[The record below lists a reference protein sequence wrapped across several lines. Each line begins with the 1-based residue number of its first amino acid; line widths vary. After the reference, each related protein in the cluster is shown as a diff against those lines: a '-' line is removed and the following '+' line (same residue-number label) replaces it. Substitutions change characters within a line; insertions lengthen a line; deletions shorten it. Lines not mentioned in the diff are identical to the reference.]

1 MPTSAKHR
9 HQAEHQRRRPSA
21 SECAPKHL
29 LCCYL
34 GGQATLAPAQHCYQA
49 EHQQRPPSVS
59 ECAPKHPPCDD
70 GTTTIACAGRW
81 HWQRPQDPAACAPLL
96 PRPPQVWAPTQ
107 HFRATA
113 RPFPRPHAW
122 HAHCSRSQAMAAA
135 SQAVHPPSGCTEA
148 TMVPART
155 PTCSQGATACQT
167 LTAPVGSRAPPCPA
181 QPPPRR
187 CRRRTATAAHS
198 RLTHTSAR
206 CCCYSSAGPAA
217 ATRTCACCCCCTS
230 ANPTAATA
238 SVTATAGARCFPGVT
253 ATGLAATALSC
264 ASAHAAAAR
273 GCPHPCARRCRHQ
286 PPARAQTHQLRPAAC
301 LAVAPPGQGVQCAR
315 CPCMSADLRSPA
327 CSRTRRWSRRGGA
340 TTAGC

>member
-1 MPTSAKHR
+1 
-9 HQAEHQRRRPSA
+9 
-21 SECAPKHL
+21 
-29 LCCYL
+29 
-34 GGQATLAPAQHCYQA
+34 
-49 EHQQRPPSVS
+49 
-59 ECAPKHPPCDD
+59 
-70 GTTTIACAGRW
+70 
-81 HWQRPQDPAACAPLL
+81 
-96 PRPPQVWAPTQ
+96 
-107 HFRATA
+107 
-113 RPFPRPHAW
+113 
-122 HAHCSRSQAMAAA
+122 MAAA

-301 LAVAPPGQGVQCAR
+301 LAVAPPGQGTFVHRHAHAR
-315 CPCMSADLRSPA
+315 VDGRDVGVRQLPAVDCVDDDTAERVRFIEWDDLDCDMRAVPFRLEHQPERVAAEKLHAAEVALEHAGVPKLAELLHAHPRQRRRRRRLRHDRRSEA
-327 CSRTRRWSRRGGA
+327 AAEVR
-340 TTAGC
+340 